1 MINIDDF
8 AKLEIR
14 IGEIKSAEKVE
25 GSDRLLVFK
34 VDLGEE
40 QTRQIASGVAGYF
53 SDPQELVGRQVPVV
67 ANLEPRTIRG
77 VESQGMILYVSD
89 DEIFTTLNPG
99 QKIKNGS
106 LVK

>member
-8 AKLEIR
+8 AKLDIR

-40 QTRQIASGVAGYF
+40 QTRQIVSGVAGYF

>member
-40 QTRQIASGVAGYF
+40 QTRQIVSGVAGYF

>member
-8 AKLEIR
+8 AKLDIR

-25 GSDRLLVFK
+25 GSDKLLVFK

-40 QTRQIASGVAGYF
+40 QARQIVSGVAGYF